1 MPRRCLPAWL
11 CMTTKGKSM
20 DILWA
25 PWRMDYIKTSPK
37 PEGCVFCQKLAD
49 TRDRDNLLLYRS
61 NHAFVLMN
69 PFPYNNGHL
78 MVLPKEHRPDMDG
91 LEDVVILDLM
101 KTTQFC
107 IGALREAM
115 NPEGFNMGINLGK
128 VAGAGLADHLHLHIV
143 PRWAGDAS
151 FMTVVGE
158 VKVIPDHIT
167 RTYDSLAEIFQ
178 KRGGKGAGS
187 CEG

>member
-1 MPRRCLPAWL
+1 MPRRSLPAWATRP
-11 CMTTKGKSM
+11 CMTAKGKNM

-49 TRDRDNLLLYRS
+49 TQDRDNLLLYRTS
-61 NHAFVLMN
+61 HAFVLMN

-78 MVLPKEHRPDMDG
+78 MVLPKEHRPDMNG
-91 LEDVVILDLM
+91 LEDAVILDLM

-107 IGALREAM
+107 IDSLREAM
-115 NPEGFNMGINLGK
+115 NPEGFNVGINFGK
-128 VAGAGLADHLHLHIV
+128 VAGAGLAEHLHLHIV

-158 VKVIPDHIT
+158 VRVIPDHIT
-167 RTYDSLAEIFQ
+167 NTYDCLAEIFQ
-178 KRGGKGAGS
+178 RHGS
-187 CEG
+187 RRADR